1 MDLTHF
7 SAIRY
12 HYQRTT
18 EFLLDDKALVT
29 FPEISNK
36 DRQDFRE
43 IYGGSAFVCRYLHCV
58 FSTDGFESPSHRAK
72 HESQHQRRFRCAY
85 SSCFSFLTGFVT
97 RNLLNKHN
105 ERYHPAIMEGP
116 SLAESLALPQ
126 RAPQSMTAGMNPQ
139 QPLMLQQ
146 QMAAMRQQNQSM
158 TAGISSRQQLIHQQ
172 QLAAM
177 RPPRQNQMQQRNNM
191 QQNIAPGQQTEAQIG
206 TNIPGA
212 SQAQQ
217 ITQQQIQDVR
227 NHPSGK
233 MATATDDQIRALLM
247 RNPQAKLTLPQQQQQ
262 EQRRFMQMQQT
273 RMGQAN
279 KAREKPM
286 EMNDARAMK
295 QVQQQGM
302 QRAVQQQQRQA
313 PVQARLNA
321 QAKAQQIA
329 LQGPLQGQPGG
340 LGPGPMLPQPSPAMA
355 NLNAP
360 LKTPSQ
366 QTNHSKQT
374 QVNPNEFGQPL
385 DPRFTQ
391 GRQPGP
397 ENGMHTVGIN
407 PAMLAGMPP
416 EQQQRLINL
425 PPENLPGPD
434 FVNFSS
440 QNDPPA
446 FFDSRGWNVDVPPE
460 PDYANFSSDVQRPA
474 KRKAPSPEN
483 TSASRDGLVG
493 THWASEISNYNS
505 QNRDIQPVTTSQFSE
520 PVSDTGSVPQLDLR
534 SSSPSFTLDNHPVS
548 WQRYSPL
555 NDTNSM
561 QGDLSPITDF
571 APSSSNKDALKVNM
585 RGAENKRYNKELET
599 YNISQFG
606 APGSAYPNALK
617 EGNFDKPW
625 IDTALDDEH
634 KLELLLVKQAQ
645 IQEQT
650 ASLLPSTHNDSDSW
664 HGSAYPNVLKEGN
677 FNKPWIDTALDDK
690 HKLELMLAKQAE
702 IQAQIASL
710 LPLTAPPSSYQFHR
724 VPIHKQKQR
733 QSSNVPR
740 SMSSIGTPTMSSIPS
755 YSQMFPK
762 FASSPVLDGGPK
774 PQH

>member
-18 EFLLDDKALVT
+18 EFLLDDKALMT
-29 FPEISNK
+29 FPEISDK
-36 DRQDFRE
+36 DLQDFRE

-58 FSTDGFESPSHRAK
+58 FSTDGFESPSQRTK

-85 SSCFSFLTGFVT
+85 SSCFSFSTGCVT

-126 RAPQSMTAGMNPQ
+126 RTPQSMTAGMNPQ

-158 TAGISSRQQLIHQQ
+158 TAGMSPQQ
-172 QLAAM
+172 QLRLQQQQAAM

-217 ITQQQIQDVR
+217 ITQQQIQGVR
-227 NHPSGK
+227 NHPSEK
-233 MATATDDQIRALLM
+233 MATAIDGQIRALLM
-247 RNPQAKLTLPQQQQQ
+247 RNPQPKLTLPQQ
-262 EQRRFMQMQQT
+262 EQRQFMQMQQT
-273 RMGQAN
+273 RMAQAN
-279 KAREKPM
+279 EAKEKLM
-286 EMNDARAMK
+286 EMNGARAMK
-295 QVQQQGM
+295 QVQQQRM
-302 QRAVQQQQRQA
+302 QHAVQRQQQQAQ
-313 PVQARLNA
+313 VQARLNA

-340 LGPGPMLPQPSPAMA
+340 LGPGPMLPQPSPAIV

-374 QVNPNEFGQPL
+374 QGNLNGFGHLL

-397 ENGMHTVGIN
+397 GNGMHTVRTN

-416 EQQQRLINL
+416 EQQQRLANL

-434 FVNFSS
+434 FVNSSS

-446 FFDSRGWNVDVPPE
+446 FFDSRAWNVDVPPE

-474 KRKAPSPEN
+474 KRKASNPEN
-483 TSASRDGLVG
+483 TPASRDGLVG
-493 THWASEISNYNS
+493 TYWASEVSNYNS

-520 PVSDTGSVPQLDLR
+520 PVSNTGSVPQLDLR
-534 SSSPSFTLDNHPVS
+534 SSSPPFTLDNYPVS
-548 WQRYSPL
+548 
-555 NDTNSM
+555 
-561 QGDLSPITDF
+561 
-571 APSSSNKDALKVNM
+571 
-585 RGAENKRYNKELET
+585 
-599 YNISQFG
+599 
-606 APGSAYPNALK
+606 
-617 EGNFDKPW
+617 
-625 IDTALDDEH
+625 
-634 KLELLLVKQAQ
+634 
-645 IQEQT
+645 
-650 ASLLPSTHNDSDSW
+650 
-664 HGSAYPNVLKEGN
+664 
-677 FNKPWIDTALDDK
+677 
-690 HKLELMLAKQAE
+690 
-702 IQAQIASL
+702 
-710 LPLTAPPSSYQFHR
+710 
-724 VPIHKQKQR
+724 
-733 QSSNVPR
+733 
-740 SMSSIGTPTMSSIPS
+740 
-755 YSQMFPK
+755 
-762 FASSPVLDGGPK
+762 
-774 PQH
+774 